1 MKTDTIKATASD
13 VANKVRN
20 GVDTAVDAAQDKVNE
35 TAESLGSRLSSLE
48 ALWREYGDVV
58 MKNAKELGSAA
69 EKQVR
74 ANPLAAFGIAFG
86 AGLIVARLLRR

>member
-1 MKTDTIKATASD
+1 MKAENTIKSTASD

-20 GVDTAVDAAQDKVNE
+20 GVDMAEDKVQDSV
-35 TAESLGSRLSSLE
+35 ESLSSRLGSLE
-48 ALWREYGDVV
+48 SLWKEYGDV
-58 MKNAKELGSAA
+58 MIKNAKELSSAA

-86 AGLIVARLLRR
+86 AGIVIARLLRR